1 MSVPIEG
8 TFANLT
14 TEIWLKKS
22 SGLNPS
28 YSESMIFNNGI
39 LKPQNLTALPLGS
52 ANFPI
57 SLSSGIT
64 ASGWVLIRSTY
75 STNMVGNLFISA
87 SVNPIG
93 SKLYVVTLAPGN
105 NFINLT
111 GLQAVS
117 NGSSYNLYFNP
128 TAGVPDTINGITIVP
143 YMPTGTTYASMPTNI
158 WTIGGFLSNPTARV
172 VLRGL

>member
-1 MSVPIEG
+1 MSVLIES
-8 TFANLT
+8 TFANPT

-22 SGLNPS
+22 STSVQS
-28 YSESMIFNNGI
+28 YTESMIFNSGI
-39 LKPQNLTALPLGS
+39 QKPQNLTALPLGS

-87 SVNPIG
+87 STNPIG
-93 SKLYVVTLAPGN
+93 SQLYVVTIASGN

-117 NGSSYNLYFNP
+117 NGTSYTLYFNP

-143 YMPTGTTYASMPTNI
+143 YMPSGTTYASMPTNT
-158 WTIGGFLSNPTARV
+158 WAVAGFLSNPTARV
-172 VLRGL
+172 VLRGI